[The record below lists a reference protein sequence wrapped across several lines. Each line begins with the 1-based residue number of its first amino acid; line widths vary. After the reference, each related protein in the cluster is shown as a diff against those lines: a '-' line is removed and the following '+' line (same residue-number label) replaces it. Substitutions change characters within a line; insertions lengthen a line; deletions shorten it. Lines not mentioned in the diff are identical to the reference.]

1 MPWRKVIIVMNG
13 GIMTPNDHYSLSA
26 NISGHHLQQKK
37 ISINENP

>member
-26 NISGHHLQQKK
+26 KHIWSSFAAKKNILQ
-37 ISINENP
+37 